1 MCTSVSRC
9 YLLFCKWNLQVF
21 LKQKNRS
28 YFSAFQKRWDLAERS
43 SWNMWCKWIGY
54 GSNNCKWIDVI
65 LRSKNIVFNNVGIFS
80 SIQLLWKSY
89 ITFSIPSTSHNPLLN
104 WCATYNHFIPVFK
117 NIAYDI
123 YLECLYYKNHLEW
136 SDFKIFEKIHCRPST
151 FQIFCPSTMKA
162 KHIWA
167 KQEPKFWRE

>member
-1 MCTSVSRC
+1 M
-9 YLLFCKWNLQVF
+9 LFTIQQKWNLQVF

-136 SDFKIFEKIHCRPST
+136 SDFKIFEKKFTVYPLPSKYFVHILRKLYT
-151 FQIFCPSTMKA
+151 FEPSRDPNFG
-162 KHIWA
+162 
-167 KQEPKFWRE
+167 ENN